1 MTEASNRSRHRRGH
15 CVIEGRHSIVMAL
28 LLASHGSVSASNIPP
43 PNQADWTQGIWEM
56 VPDESAFCKPTPRV
70 SIRQITDVGWGMIS
84 VHWTGIDANGNPID
98 SCYVYRYDGAKYPAN
113 IQKPATESISWK
125 LVNPKRV
132 EFFHWSK
139 DDRMTEELSR
149 EVSDDGQKMTQLRRY
164 LGGGECVDK
173 QVFRRR

>member
-1 MTEASNRSRHRRGH
+1 MGPHH
-15 CVIEGRHSIVMAL
+15 IIVVAL
-28 LLASHGSVSASNIPP
+28 LLASNSSVSASNIRP

-56 VPDESAFCKPTPRV
+56 VSDESAFCKPTPRV
-70 SIRQITDVGWGMIS
+70 SIRQIIDVGWGMIS
-84 VHWTGIDANGNPID
+84 VHWTGIDASGNPID
-98 SCYVYRYDGAKYPAN
+98 SRYVYRYDGDRYPAN

-132 EFFHWSK
+132 DFFHWSK
-139 DDRMTEELSR
+139 DGRMTEELSR

-164 LGGGECVDK
+164 LGGSECVDK